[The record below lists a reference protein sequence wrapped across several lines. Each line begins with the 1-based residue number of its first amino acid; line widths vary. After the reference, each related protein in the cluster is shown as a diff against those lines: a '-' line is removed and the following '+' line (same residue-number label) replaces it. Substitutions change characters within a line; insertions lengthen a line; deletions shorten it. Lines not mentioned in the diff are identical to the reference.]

1 MVEKNKSIDGLSL
14 PGPMDGLN
22 IIESA
27 AELVYRLGGV
37 LMPVLVGMKGDPK
50 MGLPEKWNLHM
61 IAYCIPIPEQA
72 LVEAEAERIEAEQ
85 SEASE
90 DSLSAKEKLFKL
102 WMGETEEE
110 E

>member
-1 MVEKNKSIDGLSL
+1 MVKLKEPLEGALL
-14 PGPMDGLN
+14 PPPVDGLN
-22 IIESA
+22 LIESA
-27 AELVYRLGGV
+27 AELVYKLGGV
-37 LMPVLVGMKGDPK
+37 LMPMLVGMKGDPK

-61 IAYCIPIPEQA
+61 IAYCIPLPDQA
-72 LVEAEAERIEAEQ
+72 WMEAEAEKAEAEQ

-102 WMGETEEE
+102 WMDETEEE